1 MMDYSAEIAKI
12 EESKTIAVSSKAN
25 RLIAKGEDVISF
37 GAGEP
42 DFPTPEFI
50 KKAAVEAMDKGYTG
64 YTSVSGLPELKES
77 VVKHFAFNYSYQYST
92 DEVIVCNGGKQ
103 VLYNA
108 LSAITEAEDE
118 ILIPKPYWVSYPEI
132 VKLAGGKPVLI
143 ETKAENKFKLQAKEL
158 KNSITD
164 NTKAIIIN
172 SPSNPDG
179 HFYSKSEIKELIEVI
194 IDQDIFI
201 ISDEIYDKLLYDGK
215 EFSSLIE
222 QFPEIKDKI
231 LIVNGMSKTYSMT
244 GWRVGFGFGSKKW
257 IDRMAKIQSHTT
269 SNVNTIA
276 QYASAKALAN
286 HELDDLINKRRDIYQ
301 GRRDLT
307 AELLADIKGIKA
319 IKPAGAFY
327 FFINISELISKKIN
341 DHEIK
346 GSLSFS
352 DLLLEESK
360 VAVVPGIAFGM
371 DNYIRISFA
380 LSEDEIREGIS
391 RIADFVEELEV

>member
-1 MMDYSAEIAKI
+1 MNYSKKIAKI
-12 EESKTIAVSSKAN
+12 EQSKTIAVSSKAN
-25 RLIAKGEDVISF
+25 RLIAKGENVISF

-64 YTSVSGLPELKES
+64 YTSVSGLPKLKKAA
-77 VVKHFAFNYSYQYST
+77 VKHFASNYSYKYST
-92 DEVIVCNGGKQ
+92 NEVIVCNGGKQ

-108 LSAITEAEDE
+108 LSAISNTEDE
-118 ILIPKPYWVSYPEI
+118 ILIPKPYWVSYTEI
-132 VKLAGGKPVLI
+132 VKLAGAKPVLI
-143 ETKAENKFKLQAKEL
+143 ETKPENKFKLSAAEL
-158 KNSITD
+158 KNSITA

-179 HFYSKSEIKELIEVI
+179 HFYSKSEIRDLIEVI
-194 IDQDIFI
+194 IDKDIFI
-201 ISDEIYDKLLYDGK
+201 ISDEIYDKLLYDGQ
-215 EFSSLIE
+215 EFSSMIE
-222 QFPEIKDKI
+222 LFPELKERI

-276 QYASAKALAN
+276 QYASAKALEN
-286 HELDDLINKRRDIYQ
+286 KELEEVISEQREIYQ
-301 GRRDLT
+301 ARRDLT
-307 AELLADIKGIKA
+307 AELLSDIKGLEA

-341 DHEIK
+341 GQEIK
-346 GSLSFS
+346 GSLTFS
-352 DLLLEESK
+352 DLLLEENK

-380 LSEDEIREGIS
+380 LSEDKIREGIS
-391 RIADFVEELEV
+391 RIADFVRELEA

>member
-1 MMDYSAEIAKI
+1 MNYSTKIAKI

-25 RLIAKGEDVISF
+25 RLIAKGENVISF

-64 YTSVSGLPELKES
+64 YTSVSGLPKLKKAA
-77 VVKHFAFNYSYQYST
+77 VKHFASNYSYKYST
-92 DEVIVCNGGKQ
+92 NEVIVCNGGKQ

-108 LSAITEAEDE
+108 LSAISNPEDE
-118 ILIPKPYWVSYPEI
+118 ILIPKPYWVSYTEI
-132 VKLAGGKPVLI
+132 VKLAGAKPVLI
-143 ETKAENKFKLQAKEL
+143 ETKTENKFKLSAAEL
-158 KNSITD
+158 KNSITA

-179 HFYSKSEIKELIEVI
+179 HFYSKSEIRDLIEVI
-194 IDQDIFI
+194 IDKDIFI
-201 ISDEIYDKLLYDGK
+201 ISDEIYDKLLYDGQ
-215 EFSSLIE
+215 EFSSMIE
-222 QFPEIKDKI
+222 LFPELKERI

-257 IDRMAKIQSHTT
+257 IDRMAKIQSHST

-276 QYASAKALAN
+276 QYASAKALEN
-286 HELDDLINKRRDIYQ
+286 KELEEVINERREIYQ
-301 GRRDLT
+301 ARRDLT
-307 AELLADIKGIKA
+307 AELLSDIKGLEA

-341 DHEIK
+341 GQEIK
-346 GSLSFS
+346 GSLTFS
-352 DLLLEESK
+352 DLLLEENK

-380 LSEDEIREGIS
+380 LSEDKIREGIS
-391 RIADFVEELEV
+391 RIADFVRELEA